1 MNGMI
6 RGCVLKQVSDCFN
19 CVVREGKV
27 QIIQD
32 ENNVLAKWVCQGLGE
47 NFDWVGD
54 NYTIGFVQNNR
65 LLGALIFH
73 NLRPK
78 CEVWWTI
85 YTVDKHWCTLSVLK
99 YIFMVAFDG
108 LKCRRI
114 SLLVS
119 RSNVKCLS
127 LVKRLGFKIE
137 GCLRQYRDN
146 GEDAFILSMLNNECK
161 WSL

>member
-6 RGCVLKQVSDCFN
+6 RGYVLKQVSDCFN

-99 YIFMVAFDG
+99 YIFMVAFDV
-108 LKCRRI
+108 LKCRR
-114 SLLVS
+114 
-119 RSNVKCLS
+119 
-127 LVKRLGFKIE
+127 
-137 GCLRQYRDN
+137 
-146 GEDAFILSMLNNECK
+146 
-161 WSL
+161 

>member
-1 MNGMI
+1 M
-6 RGCVLKQVSDCFN
+6 
-19 CVVREGKV
+19 
-27 QIIQD
+27 QIVCD
-32 ENNVLAKWVCQGLGE
+32 KNNALAQWVCQGLGE

-54 NYTIGFVQNNR
+54 NYTIGFVLDKQ

-78 CEVWWTI
+78 REVWWTI
-85 YTVDKHWCTLSVLK
+85 YTVDKRWCSLRVLK
-99 YIFMVAFDG
+99 YIFNLAFNV
-108 LKCRRI
+108 LQCRRI

-119 RSNVKCLS
+119 RSNQNCLR
-127 LVKRLGFKIE
+127 LVKKLGFKIE
-137 GCLRQYRDN
+137 GRLRQYRDN